1 MPGTRIISSIPGNQ
15 RENILVLTV
24 DRTMKRAAN
33 ITGNTIVGIDYG
45 NKYAGTTVICYNSRN
60 QIKFVQSS
68 KNADADSFLL
78 NELAYLKPDLI
89 MIDAP
94 LSLPGV
100 YWLGSEYRDHFFRSC
115 DRELK
120 AMSPMFLGGLTA
132 RAISLIKKM
141 NGTEVRETYPRK
153 LVHILQLPEAGYKQ
167 DKQEL
172 GSFAD
177 QLNRISDVRFNE
189 AQITS
194 WHHVDAFLALLSGLR
209 YMKKDDQRYGIPEE
223 GIIIV

>member
-1 MPGTRIISSIPGNQ
+1 
-15 RENILVLTV
+15 
-24 DRTMKRAAN
+24 MKKTAKIAEK
-33 ITGNTIVGIDYG
+33 TIVGIDYG

-60 QIKFVQSS
+60 EIKFVQSS

-78 NELAYLKPDLI
+78 NELAYLHPDLI

-100 YWLGSEYRDHFFRSC
+100 YWLGNEYRDHFFRSC

-132 RAISLIKKM
+132 RAISLIKRL
-141 NGTEVRETYPRK
+141 NGTEVIETYPRK
-153 LVHILQLPEAGYKQ
+153 LVDILNLPAAEYKNLQQDIRSFTEQLQ
-167 DKQEL
+167 I
-172 GSFAD
+172 
-177 QLNRISDVRFNE
+177 ISGVIFNE

-209 YMKKDDQRYGIPEE
+209 YLEKDSLKYGNPEE
-223 GIIIV
+223 GVIIV

>member
-1 MPGTRIISSIPGNQ
+1 MPETPIISSIPGNH
-15 RENILVLTV
+15 REDILVFTIEK
-24 DRTMKRAAN
+24 TMKREAS
-33 ITGNTIVGIDYG
+33 IKGNTIVGIDYG
-45 NKYAGTTVICYNSRN
+45 NKYAGTTVICYNSRHK
-60 QIKFVQSS
+60 IKFVQSS

-78 NELAYLKPDLI
+78 NELAYLNPDLI

-153 LVHILQLPEAGYKQ
+153 LVDILQLPVAVYKNDKQ
-167 DKQEL
+167 DL
-172 GSFAD
+172 GSFAE
-177 QLNRISDVRFNE
+177 QLNRISDVKFNE

-209 YMKKDDQRYGIPEE
+209 YLNKDDQRYGIPEE

>member
-1 MPGTRIISSIPGNQ
+1 MPVISRIAGNHYG
-15 RENILVLTV
+15 EILVFTV
-24 DRTMKRAAN
+24 ERIMNKRTKIA
-33 ITGNTIVGIDYG
+33 GKTIVGIDYG
-45 NKYAGTTVICYNSRN
+45 NKYAGTTVICYNSGN
-60 QIKFVQSS
+60 KIKFVQSS
-68 KNADADSFLL
+68 KNTDADSFLL
-78 NELAYLKPDLI
+78 NELAYLHPDLI

-100 YWLGSEYRDHFFRSC
+100 YWLGNDYTDHFFRSC

-141 NGTEVRETYPRK
+141 NGTEVKETYPRK
-153 LVHILQLPEAGYKQ
+153 LVDILLLPYAQYKH

-172 GSFAD
+172 GPFIE
-177 QLNRISDVRFNE
+177 QLKLRSDVKFNE

-209 YMKKDDQRYGIPEE
+209 YLGKTHQKYGIPEE
-223 GIIIV
+223 GIVIV

>member
-1 MPGTRIISSIPGNQ
+1 MPKTRIISSIPGNHRDEIQ
-15 RENILVLTV
+15 VFTMEE
-24 DRTMKRAAN
+24 TMKKAGR
-33 ITGNTIVGIDYG
+33 ITGKTIVGIDYG
-45 NKYAGTTVICYNSRN
+45 NKYAGTTVICYNSRHK
-60 QIKFVQSS
+60 IKFVQSS

-78 NELAYLKPDLI
+78 NELAYLHPDLI

-100 YWLGSEYRDHFFRSC
+100 YWLGSDYKDHFYRSC

-132 RAISLIKKM
+132 RAINLTKKM

-153 LVHILQLPEAGYKQ
+153 LVDILQLPVAQYKD
-167 DKQEL
+167 DKQVL
-172 GSFAD
+172 GPFTE
-177 QLNRISDVRFNE
+177 QLKRISGAKFNV
-189 AQITS
+189 AQITT
-194 WHHVDAFLALLSGLR
+194 WHHLDAFLALLSGFR
-209 YMKKDDQRYGIPEE
+209 YLEKNDQRFGTPEE

>member
-1 MPGTRIISSIPGNQ
+1 MPVISRIAGNHYD
-15 RENILVLTV
+15 EILVFTV
-24 DRTMKRAAN
+24 EKTMKKTTKIA
-33 ITGNTIVGIDYG
+33 GKTIVGIDYG
-45 NKYAGTTVICYNSRN
+45 NKYAGTTVICYNAGN
-60 QIKFVQSS
+60 KIKFVQSS

-78 NELAYLKPDLI
+78 NELDYLHPDLI

-100 YWLGSEYRDHFFRSC
+100 YWLGNEYRDHFYRSC

-141 NGTEVRETYPRK
+141 NGTEVKETYPRK
-153 LVHILQLPEAGYKQ
+153 LVDILNLSDNQYKHSKQ
-167 DKQEL
+167 DL
-172 GSFAD
+172 GSFIW
-177 QLNRISDVRFNE
+177 QLQKISGIGFSE

-209 YMKKDDQRYGIPEE
+209 YLENTNHKYGIQEE
-223 GIIIV
+223 GLIIV

>member
-1 MPGTRIISSIPGNQ
+1 MPVISRIAGNHY
-15 RENILVLTV
+15 NGILVFTV
-24 DRTMKRAAN
+24 EKTMKKTTKIA
-33 ITGNTIVGIDYG
+33 GKTIVGIDYG
-45 NKYAGTTVICYNSRN
+45 NKYAGTTVICYNSGN
-60 QIKFVQSS
+60 KIKFVQSS
-68 KNADADSFLL
+68 KNTDADSFLL
-78 NELAYLKPDLI
+78 NELAYLHPDLI

-100 YWLGSEYRDHFFRSC
+100 YWLGNDYRDHFFRSC

-141 NGTEVRETYPRK
+141 NGMEVKETYPRK
-153 LVHILQLPEAGYKQ
+153 LVDILLLPYAQYKH

-172 GSFAD
+172 GPFIE
-177 QLNRISDVRFNE
+177 QLKLRSDVKFNE

-209 YMKKDDQRYGIPEE
+209 YLGKTHQKYGIPEE
-223 GIIIV
+223 GIVIV

>member
-1 MPGTRIISSIPGNQ
+1 MPKTPIISGIPGNH
-15 RENILVLTV
+15 RDEILVFTMEK
-24 DRTMKRAAN
+24 TMKKAGSTA
-33 ITGNTIVGIDYG
+33 GKTIVGIDYG
-45 NKYAGTTVICYNSRN
+45 NKYAGTTVICYNSRHK
-60 QIKFVQSS
+60 IKFVQSS

-78 NELAYLKPDLI
+78 NELAYLQPDLI

-100 YWLGSEYRDHFFRSC
+100 YWLGSDYKDHFFRSC

-132 RAISLIKKM
+132 RAINLIKKM
-141 NGTEVRETYPRK
+141 YGTEVKETYPRK
-153 LVHILQLPEAGYKQ
+153 LADILKLPVALYKQ
-167 DKQEL
+167 DKQVL
-172 GSFAD
+172 GPFAE
-177 QLNRISDVRFNE
+177 QLKKISGAEFNE

-194 WHHVDAFLALLSGLR
+194 WHHLDAFLALLSGFR
-209 YMKKDDQRYGIPEE
+209 YLEKNDQRFGIPEE

>member
-1 MPGTRIISSIPGNQ
+1 MPETRIISSIPGNH
-15 RENILVLTV
+15 REDILVFTV
-24 DRTMKRAAN
+24 ERTMKKAAS
-33 ITGNTIVGIDYG
+33 IKGYTIVGIDYG
-45 NKYAGTTVICYNSRN
+45 NRYAGTTVICYNSRHE
-60 QIKFVQSS
+60 IKFVQSS

-78 NELAYLKPDLI
+78 NELAYLNPDLI

-100 YWLGSEYRDHFFRSC
+100 YWLGSEYNDHFFRSC

-141 NGTEVRETYPRK
+141 NGTEVKETYPRK
-153 LVHILQLPEAGYKQ
+153 LVDILQLPVAIYKH

-172 GSFAD
+172 GSFTE
-177 QLNRISDVRFNE
+177 QLNRTSEIKFNE
-189 AQITS
+189 ARITS

-209 YMKKDDQRYGIPEE
+209 YLKNDDQRYGIPEE

>member
-1 MPGTRIISSIPGNQ
+1 
-15 RENILVLTV
+15 
-24 DRTMKRAAN
+24 MKKTAN
-33 ITGNTIVGIDYG
+33 IAGKTIVGIDYG
-45 NKYAGTTVICYNSRN
+45 NKYAGTTVICYNSRHK
-60 QIKFVQSS
+60 IKFVQSS

-78 NELAYLKPDLI
+78 NELAYLHPDLI

-100 YWLGSEYRDHFFRSC
+100 YWLGSDYKDHFFRSC

-141 NGTEVRETYPRK
+141 NGTEVKETYPRK
-153 LVHILQLPEAGYKQ
+153 LVDILQLPDAQYKHSKQ
-167 DKQEL
+167 DL
-172 GSFAD
+172 GSFAE
-177 QLNRISDVRFNE
+177 QLQAISGVIINE

-209 YMKKDDQRYGIPEE
+209 YLGKNDHKYGIPEE
-223 GIIIV
+223 GVVIV

>member
-1 MPGTRIISSIPGNQ
+1 MKKAARIAG
-15 RENILVLTV
+15 
-24 DRTMKRAAN
+24 K
-33 ITGNTIVGIDYG
+33 TIVGIDYG
-45 NKYAGTTVICYNSRN
+45 NKYAGTTVICYNSRHK
-60 QIKFVQSS
+60 IKFVQSS

-78 NELAYLKPDLI
+78 NELAYLHPDLI

-100 YWLGSEYRDHFFRSC
+100 YWLGSDYKDHFFRSC

-141 NGTEVRETYPRK
+141 NGTEVKETYPRK
-153 LVHILQLPEAGYKQ
+153 LVDILQLPLAQYKQ
-167 DKQEL
+167 DKQVL
-172 GSFAD
+172 GPFTE
-177 QLNRISDVRFNE
+177 QLKRISGAKFNE

-194 WHHVDAFLALLSGLR
+194 WHHLDAFLALLSGFR
-209 YMKKDDQRYGIPEE
+209 YLEKNDKRYGIPEE

>member
-1 MPGTRIISSIPGNQ
+1 MPVISHIPGNHYD
-15 RENILVLTV
+15 EILVFTV
-24 DRTMKRAAN
+24 ERIMKKTTKIA
-33 ITGNTIVGIDYG
+33 GKTIVGIDYG
-45 NKYAGTTVICYNSRN
+45 NKYAGTTVICYNSGN
-60 QIKFVQSS
+60 KIKFVQSS
-68 KNADADSFLL
+68 KNTDADSFLL
-78 NELAYLKPDLI
+78 NELDYLHPDLI

-100 YWLGSEYRDHFFRSC
+100 YWLGNDYRDHFFRSC

-141 NGTEVRETYPRK
+141 NGTEVKETYPRK
-153 LVHILQLPEAGYKQ
+153 LVDILLLPYTQYKH

-172 GSFAD
+172 GPFAK
-177 QLNRISDVRFNE
+177 QLKLISDVKFNE

-209 YMKKDDQRYGIPEE
+209 YLGKTHQKYGIPEE
-223 GIIIV
+223 GTVIV

>member
-1 MPGTRIISSIPGNQ
+1 MPVISRIAGNHYD
-15 RENILVLTV
+15 EILVFTV
-24 DRTMKRAAN
+24 EKTMKKTTKIA
-33 ITGNTIVGIDYG
+33 GKTIVGIDYG
-45 NKYAGTTVICYNSRN
+45 NKYAGTTVICYNSGN
-60 QIKFVQSS
+60 KIKFVQSS
-68 KNADADSFLL
+68 KNTDADSFLL
-78 NELAYLKPDLI
+78 NELAYLHPDLI

-100 YWLGSEYRDHFFRSC
+100 YWLGNDYRDHFYRSC

-141 NGTEVRETYPRK
+141 NGTEVKETYPRK
-153 LVHILQLPEAGYKQ
+153 LVDILLLPYAQYKH

-172 GSFAD
+172 GPFAN
-177 QLNRISDVRFNE
+177 QLKLKSDVKFNE
-189 AQITS
+189 SQITS

-209 YMKKDDQRYGIPEE
+209 YLGKIHQKYGIPEE
-223 GIIIV
+223 GIVIV

>member
-1 MPGTRIISSIPGNQ
+1 
-15 RENILVLTV
+15 
-24 DRTMKRAAN
+24 
-33 ITGNTIVGIDYG
+33 VGIDYG
-45 NKYAGTTVICYNSRN
+45 NKFAGTTVICYNSRHK
-60 QIKFVQSS
+60 IKFVQSS

-78 NELAYLKPDLI
+78 NELAYLHPDLI

-100 YWLGSEYRDHFFRSC
+100 YWLGSDYKDHFFRSC
-115 DRELK
+115 DLELK

-141 NGTEVRETYPRK
+141 NGTEVKETYPRK
-153 LVHILQLPEAGYKQ
+153 LVDILQLPDAQYKHSKQ
-167 DKQEL
+167 DL
-172 GSFAD
+172 GSFTE
-177 QLNRISDVRFNE
+177 QLQTISGVIINE

-209 YMKKDDQRYGIPEE
+209 YLEEINQKYGIPEE
-223 GIIIV
+223 GVIIV

>member
-1 MPGTRIISSIPGNQ
+1 MSEVPVISRIPGNHYD
-15 RENILVLTV
+15 EILVFTV
-24 DRTMKRAAN
+24 ERIMKKTTKIA
-33 ITGNTIVGIDYG
+33 GKTIVGIDYG
-45 NKYAGTTVICYNSRN
+45 NKYAGTTVICYNSGN
-60 QIKFVQSS
+60 KIKFVQSS
-68 KNADADSFLL
+68 KNTDADSFLL
-78 NELAYLKPDLI
+78 NELAYLHPDLI

-100 YWLGSEYRDHFFRSC
+100 YWLGNDYRDHFFRSC

-141 NGTEVRETYPRK
+141 NGTEVIETYPRK
-153 LVHILQLPEAGYKQ
+153 LVDIMHLPEAQYKHSKQ
-167 DKQEL
+167 DL
-172 GSFAD
+172 GSFTE
-177 QLNRISDVRFNE
+177 QLQSISDVRFNK

-209 YMKKDDQRYGIPEE
+209 YLGRNDQKYGIPEE

>member
-1 MPGTRIISSIPGNQ
+1 
-15 RENILVLTV
+15 
-24 DRTMKRAAN
+24 MKKSDK
-33 ITGNTIVGIDYG
+33 ITGKTIAGIDYG
-45 NKYAGTTVICYNSRN
+45 NKYAGTTVICYNSSHE
-60 QIKFVQSS
+60 IKFIQSS

-78 NELAYLKPDLI
+78 NELVYLHPDLI

-100 YWLGSEYRDHFFRSC
+100 YWLGNDYKDHFFRSC

-132 RAISLIKKM
+132 RAISLTKKM
-141 NGTEVRETYPRK
+141 NGTEVKETYPRK
-153 LVHILQLPEAGYKQ
+153 LVDILQLPVSQYKH
-167 DKQEL
+167 DNQEP
-172 GSFAD
+172 GSFAE
-177 QLNRISDVRFNE
+177 QLKRISGITFNE

-194 WHHVDAFLALLSGLR
+194 WHHVDALLALLSGLR
-209 YMKKDDQRYGIPEE
+209 YLEKNDQKYGIPEE